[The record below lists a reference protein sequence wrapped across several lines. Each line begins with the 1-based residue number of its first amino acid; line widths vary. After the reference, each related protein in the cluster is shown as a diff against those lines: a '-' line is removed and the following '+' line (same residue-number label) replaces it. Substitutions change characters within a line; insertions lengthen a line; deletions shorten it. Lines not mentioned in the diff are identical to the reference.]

1 MKKLLYIVLVITFI
15 GCSDSSENEDL
26 NIGDSPTEFT
36 FINNI
41 HGSLS
46 HEWISEFNEIMGVLK
61 QLIPTNPDDYF
72 YELPI
77 YAWNGSAERRY

>member
-1 MKKLLYIVLVITFI
+1 M
-15 GCSDSSENEDL
+15 SR
-26 NIGDSPTEFT
+26 
-36 FINNI
+36 
-41 HGSLS
+41 
-46 HEWISEFNEIMGVLK
+46 ISEFNEIMGVLK